1 MGATVNE
8 ITNAAIFSAY
18 QTMWD
23 LYILN

>member
-1 MGATVNE
+1 MGSTVNE

-18 QTMWD
+18 ETMWA